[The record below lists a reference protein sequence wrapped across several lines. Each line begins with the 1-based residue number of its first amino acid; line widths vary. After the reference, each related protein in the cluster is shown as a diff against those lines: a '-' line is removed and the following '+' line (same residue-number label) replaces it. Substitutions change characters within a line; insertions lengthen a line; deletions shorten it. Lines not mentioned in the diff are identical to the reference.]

1 MGKYLHKYYNEDDFQ
16 TDYGKLTVT
25 AFTTPSSGTF
35 VYDRYDYIEEW
46 DTWNYIWKNGNL
58 EATTGYYRIPSIGPG
73 EAYCPSTGDE
83 LEVTAVLRGKVAK
96 NYREPWVSVTE
107 RKFIEID
114 GDEFEYAGEV
124 DVAYYPQS

>member
-1 MGKYLHKYYNEDDFQ
+1 MARYLHRYYNEDDFQ

-35 VYDRYDYIEEW
+35 VYDRYEYIEEW
-46 DTWNYIWKNGNL
+46 DTWNHIWKNGNL
-58 EATTGYYRIPSIGPG
+58 EATTGYLRIPSIGPR
-73 EAYCPSTGDE
+73 EAQCLSTGDV

-107 RKFIEID
+107 KKTITINET
-114 GDEFEYAGEV
+114 EYEYAGEV
-124 DVAYYPQS
+124 DVVYSPLS